1 MESAGRI
8 LVIDDEQ
15 GIREGCRRVLTPEG
29 HQVEMAAGLVEAR
42 VRLMGDPFDLVLL
55 DVMLPDGRGIELL
68 EDILRRD
75 QDTVIAIITGYATVE
90 LAIEAIQQGAY
101 DFLSKPFTGDL
112 LLLTVRRGLERR
124 RLSIDARRMHEAEAQ
139 AVDLRR
145 AQEELERLDRFKSAF
160 MLTVAHELRSPVS
173 AAQSLLRTLL
183 HGVAGEVN
191 VQQRDLLKRM
201 EARLAELL
209 DLVNDLL
216 ALAASKTYEPDRPL
230 QVVALDEV
238 LEQVIARARDE
249 AQGKGVELVYR
260 SGEGGCRVRGTADGL
275 AMILGNLIGNA
286 VKYTPAGGKVEVEVS
301 TQGPAAGVRVRD
313 TGMGIPPDDLT
324 RLGEEFFRAG
334 NAKASAITGTGL
346 GLSIVRHNL
355 SRLGGDMSF
364 QSEVGRGTTVTV
376 SIPKADLPTDP
387 Q

>member
-1 MESAGRI
+1 
-8 LVIDDEQ
+8 
-15 GIREGCRRVLTPEG
+15 
-29 HQVEMAAGLVEAR
+29 
-42 VRLMGDPFDLVLL
+42 
-55 DVMLPDGRGIELL
+55 
-68 EDILRRD
+68 
-75 QDTVIAIITGYATVE
+75 VIAIITGYATVE